1 VSQNRVPK
9 YIDGFPKSYALPA
22 NGPTV
27 DTVIIFVHGFGGKP
41 TSTWTN
47 FQGLVDDYSDK
58 YPLWA
63 TSDMFFFAYES
74 VRTPIRSNA
83 VLFGD
88 FVEYVWEGKW
98 RGVDLPNAGAR
109 YKDLILVGHSEGGV
123 IIRRLILDRFEAVSR
138 KVKDQYDEADP
149 VTLRAAMKVALT
161 SDFILDSY
169 LRLFAPACRGVNFS
183 SWIGFL
189 MSLSK
194 LVSSMGASLLVRNE
208 LEKDSPVLGTLQ
220 AGTESAHAEFRRIR
234 SLFTEPL
241 FGVPDQIVYT
251 ESYKEEALKFDY
263 GYDHFSVCTLSHE
276 HLTPLEFV
284 KK

>member
-9 YIDGFPKSYALPA
+9 YIDGFPKSYVLPS
-22 NGPTV
+22 NGSTV
-27 DTVIIFVHGFGGKP
+27 DTAIIFVHGLGGKP

-58 YPLWA
+58 YPLWI
-63 TSDMFFFAYES
+63 TSDMFFFSYES
-74 VRTPIRSNA
+74 IRTPIRSNA

-88 FVEYVWEGKW
+88 FVELVWEGKW
-98 RGVDLPNAGAR
+98 RGVDSPSTGAG

-149 VTLRAAMKVALT
+149 ATLRTAMKAAFA
-161 SDFILDSY
+161 SDFILASY

-183 SWIGFL
+183 TWIGFL
-189 MSLSK
+189 MSFSK
-194 LVSSMGASLLVRNE
+194 LVSALSTSFLVRNE
-208 LEKDSPVLGTLQ
+208 LERDSPVLLSLQ
-220 AGTESAHAEFRRIR
+220 AGTESAHAEFRKVR
-234 SLFTEPL
+234 SLYTEPI
-241 FGVPDQIVYT
+241 FGVPDQVVYT
-251 ESYKEEALKFDY
+251 ESYKEEALKFDH
-263 GYDHFSVCTLSHE
+263 GFDHFSICTLSHE